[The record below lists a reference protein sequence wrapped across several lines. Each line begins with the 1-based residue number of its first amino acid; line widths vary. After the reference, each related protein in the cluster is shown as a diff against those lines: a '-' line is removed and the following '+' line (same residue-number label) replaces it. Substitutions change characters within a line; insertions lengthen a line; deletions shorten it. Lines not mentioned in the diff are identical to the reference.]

1 MASFILAVL
10 ATVLMAIWLCLLFQV
25 NQDDWVQAAYYKV
38 LSNLDAIDALEQK
51 DVRARAKME
60 QYHGAAAK
68 VMGLFYGGDSR
79 KEIAKLQR
87 RNEQLQSGD
96 LSSVGLL
103 AMPGYVL
110 QRKVD
115 SLGKGEFNKVIYG
128 RYVELRGKKYA
139 DRRTKNLLARMI
151 SYPIIGV
158 AISLTLAAIL
168 LKTGQSS
175 LGIAVGGVGTLLVVI
190 LVYALFDELAD
201 QVKKRRESIA
211 RQFPNVVSKLAL
223 LVTSGMIMDRA
234 WKETAYSEEG
244 ALYREMRT
252 TSEERDNLVDPATAY
267 ANFIDRCA
275 TKEATKL
282 ASAIIQN
289 QSKGNAEI
297 GVLLKGM
304 AHEAWQERRHTAK
317 RDSEAANS
325 KLMIPTMMLFVA
337 ILIIIMVPLV
347 INFSAL

>member
-1 MASFILAVL
+1 MVAIILAAL
-10 ATVLMAIWLCLLFQV
+10 ATALMVIWLWLLLQAGEE
-25 NQDDWVQAAYYKV
+25 DWLQAAYSKL

-51 DVRARAKME
+51 DARNQEKME
-60 QYHGAAAK
+60 QYHGIVAK
-68 VMGLFYGGDSR
+68 VMGLFYGGDSQ

-87 RNEQLQSGD
+87 SNERLQGGD
-96 LSSVGLL
+96 LFGVNLL
-103 AMPGYVL
+103 ALPGYVL

-115 SLGKGEFNKVIYG
+115 SLGKGEFNKIIYG

-139 DRRTKNLLARMI
+139 DRRTKNLLARLL

-158 AISLTLAAIL
+158 ALSLALAVL
-168 LKTGQSS
+168 LLGADQSTMG
-175 LGIAVGGVGTLLVVI
+175 LLVGMVGTLLVAF
-190 LVYALFDELAD
+190 LVYALYDELAD
-201 QVKKRRESIA
+201 QVKKRRASIA

-244 ALYREMRT
+244 ALYREMRK

-337 ILIIIMVPLV
+337 ILVMIMVPV
-347 INFSAL
+347 AMSFNGF